1 MAELKDKTA
10 AHEHEHTHDH
20 DHDHN
25 HDHNHDHD
33 HDHDHEH
40 EHTHDHDHDHGHDHD
55 HDHDHEEVE
64 LDESKMDAHH
74 IICAECDEPMDECEC
89 PPDPKGVTQKIYD
102 IKGLDC
108 ADCAS
113 KIERGLSKIEGI
125 EDVSVVYATEQVR
138 IRAEQP
144 DRFLNIVNEVADK
157 LEPGCVVCQRER
169 SVAKARAAKVEEK
182 KPFLKEWFFGE
193 AYAKHQMIIGGILFV
208 IGLILE
214 HFMGNEA
221 IAIPMYFIAYFFVGA
236 PIVLTAIRMIFKG
249 QFFDENFLMSVATIG
264 AFCIQEYP
272 EAVGV
277 MLFYRIGEYFEE
289 MASDR
294 SRDQIME
301 AADMRPEVVNLVNEN
316 GEVEVIPS
324 ENAQV
329 GDLVIVRPGDRVP
342 LDGIVTE
349 GESRIDTSPVTGE
362 PVPVKVQVGDE
373 VVSGCVNTSGTLTVR
388 VEKPLEE
395 SMVTRILDSVEN
407 AAATKPKMDRFITRF
422 SRVYTPFVVVVA
434 LLTAIVPPLFFGGDW
449 YKWIYTALSFLVI
462 SCPCALVLSVPLA
475 YFSGIGAGSK
485 LGILFKGGISLE
497 ALNNVKAVVMDKTGT
512 ITKGNFVVQ
521 HIVST
526 SGMADDELLAVCAA
540 CEKFS
545 THPIGE
551 SIVKAAEEKKLQIAN
566 AENVQE
572 IAGHGIQADV
582 GGEVVLA
589 GNEKLMA
596 QNNIAIPKEAVPSYG
611 TPVYIAKAGK
621 FAGAIIIA
629 DTIKADAKDAVS
641 ALHKNGVTTVMLT
654 GDTEE
659 NAKAV
664 AEQTGIAKVMAKL
677 LPQDKLNALKK
688 VREEVGAVMFVGDG
702 INDAP
707 VLAGADVGAA
717 MGSGADAAIEAA
729 DVVFMNTDLKAVPT
743 SIDIA
748 KQTNRIAVMNIV
760 FALGVKAIVMILGFM
775 GIANMWFAV
784 FADTGVSILCVLNS
798 IRVLYKKRSM

>member
-545 THPIGE
+545 T
-551 SIVKAAEEKKLQIAN
+551 
-566 AENVQE
+566 
-572 IAGHGIQADV
+572 
-582 GGEVVLA
+582 
-589 GNEKLMA
+589 
-596 QNNIAIPKEAVPSYG
+596 
-611 TPVYIAKAGK
+611 
-621 FAGAIIIA
+621 
-629 DTIKADAKDAVS
+629 
-641 ALHKNGVTTVMLT
+641 
-654 GDTEE
+654 
-659 NAKAV
+659 
-664 AEQTGIAKVMAKL
+664 
-677 LPQDKLNALKK
+677 
-688 VREEVGAVMFVGDG
+688 
-702 INDAP
+702 
-707 VLAGADVGAA
+707 
-717 MGSGADAAIEAA
+717 
-729 DVVFMNTDLKAVPT
+729 
-743 SIDIA
+743 
-748 KQTNRIAVMNIV
+748 
-760 FALGVKAIVMILGFM
+760 
-775 GIANMWFAV
+775 
-784 FADTGVSILCVLNS
+784 
-798 IRVLYKKRSM
+798 

>member
-10 AHEHEHTHDH
+10 AHEHDHEHTHDH

-25 HDHNHDHD
+25 HDHNH
-33 HDHDHEH
+33 E
-40 EHTHDHDHDHGHDHD
+40 

-182 KPFLKEWFFGE
+182 KPFLQEWFFGE

-221 IAIPMYFIAYFFVGA
+221 MAIPMYFIAYFFVGA

-611 TPVYIAKAGK
+611 TPVYIAKDGK

-729 DVVFMNTDLKAVPT
+729 DVVFMNTDLKALPT